1 MTFKFEYNLTNET
14 FFERLQLKHAIP
26 HKKKTNIK

>member
-1 MTFKFEYNLTNET
+1 MTLKFEYNLTNET

-26 HKKKTNIK
+26 NKKTNIK